1 MYEVKRETGAGMGGI
16 GPVECDDA
24 VIAEED
30 IAFAIGCPVLVTM
43 KDGEDVDSSE
53 MGGEIINVMP
63 AVRGRRGGERTFLY
77 SVLIPTTEEG
87 GVLMMEDVPPGRIRY
102 RYSLG
107 ALQSLIRD
115 VASSSPRKR
124 TAIGIR
130 SNGRH
135 EPMCK

>member
-1 MYEVKRETGAGMGGI
+1 MTSVAFDTRTRRTMYEVKRETGAGMGGI

-53 MGGEIINVMP
+53 MGGEIISVMP

-87 GVLMMEDVPPGRIRY
+87 GVLRMSRPDGYGTGTPSERCNR
-102 RYSLG
+102 
-107 ALQSLIRD
+107 
-115 VASSSPRKR
+115 
-124 TAIGIR
+124 
-130 SNGRH
+130 
-135 EPMCK
+135 